1 MTERQAV
8 ELNYERSRRMLV
20 VVFDDGEQF
29 ELPAQYLRTHS
40 PSAEVRGHGYSE
52 PKLMTGKEEVDITAI
67 EPVGSYAVQI
77 TFDDGHDSG
86 IYSWDFLYR
95 LAHNERANK
104 ARYRQRLVEAGLAA
118 DSTGADEP

>member
-1 MTERQAV
+1 VTDRQAV
-8 ELNYERSRRMLV
+8 ELNYQRGRRVLV

-29 ELPAQYLRTHS
+29 ELPAEYLRTHS

-52 PKLMTGKEEVDITAI
+52 PKLMTGKENVDITAI

-86 IYSWDFLYR
+86 IYSWAFLYD
-95 LAHNERANK
+95 LGIQMESNL
-104 ARYRQRLVEAGLAA
+104 ARYRQRLKEAGM
-118 DSTGADEP
+118 E

>member
-1 MTERQAV
+1 MTTPRLEH
-8 ELNYERSRRMLV
+8 LHLDRSRRVLICQWA
-20 VVFDDGEQF
+20 DGTSAA
-29 ELPAQYLRTHS
+29 LDCAYLRTHS
-40 PSAEVRGHGYSE
+40 PSAEVRGHGLSE
-52 PKLMTGKEEVDITAI
+52 PKLLTGKEQVNICRI
-67 EPVGSYAVQI
+67 EPIGSYAVALI
-77 TFDDGHDSG
+77 FDDGHDSG

>member
-8 ELNYERSRRMLV
+8 ELRYERSRRVLV
-20 VVFDDGEQF
+20 VAFDDGEQF
-29 ELPAQYLRTHS
+29 DLPAEYLRTHS

-52 PKLMTGKEEVDITAI
+52 PKLMTGKENVDITAI

-86 IYSWDFLYR
+86 IYSWAFLYD
-95 LAHNERANK
+95 LGKNMEANL
-104 ARYRQRLVEAGLAA
+104 ARYAERLRQG
-118 DSTGADEP
+118 